1 MKTEHEKKEN
11 MITARRQ
18 NRITALELLYEIEM
32 SGKTLDEA
40 LKSKDDVSKI
50 NETVLEYVNKVLDS
64 NLEITGLIEE
74 NLTNYRL
81 SRLNTLDVI
90 ILKGAVA
97 EMLIDRI
104 PHPIVIDE
112 ALEIAKIYTQGD
124 DYNSV
129 KIINSV
135 LDKVSKVLKK

>member
-40 LKSKDDVSKI
+40 LKSKDDASKI

-90 ILKGAVA
+90 ILSIFSSLWNLFLF
-97 EMLIDRI
+97 LI
-104 PHPIVIDE
+104 VT
-112 ALEIAKIYTQGD
+112 LL
-124 DYNSV
+124 S
-129 KIINSV
+129 
-135 LDKVSKVLKK
+135 